1 MSIIQRA
8 GEGRGGFFL
17 ERAIMSPSRHPSWS
31 YSKAG
36 RLFGRHPLS
45 LQSWLMKVIAE
56 EVVWKA
62 SLVSTELV
70 DEGDCRGGCLE
81 GIPCLYGVG

>member
-1 MSIIQRA
+1 MMFSMAQLSKEDGGMSIIQRA
-8 GEGRGGFFL
+8 GEGRVLSGEGYH
-17 ERAIMSPSRHPSWS
+17 EPITPSIVV
-31 YSKAG
+31 
-36 RLFGRHPLS
+36 
-45 LQSWLMKVIAE
+45 LQQSR

-81 GIPCLYGVG
+81 GIPCLYRVGR